1 MGGENEI
8 KARLEL
14 TLIYKN
20 VFVSFSHMGGAA
32 TYFAGAAE
40 LGKCELVLGVTFN
53 IAYHKSYFFLSYCYI
68 GQP

>member
-1 MGGENEI
+1 MENEI

-32 TYFAGAAE
+32 TYFGGAATYE
-40 LGKCELVLGVTFN
+40 IWDV
-53 IAYHKSYFFLSYCYI
+53 
-68 GQP
+68 QPCIWDVKPCI